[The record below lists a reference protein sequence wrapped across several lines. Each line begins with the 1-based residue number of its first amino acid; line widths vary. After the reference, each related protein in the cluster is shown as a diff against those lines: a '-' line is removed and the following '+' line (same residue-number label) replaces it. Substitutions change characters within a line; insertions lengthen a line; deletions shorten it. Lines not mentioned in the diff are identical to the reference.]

1 MLTRRQIRI
10 KVMQTLYSLK
20 DSEVILSEKNNIEF
34 FKKSCFNSYSLYYT
48 TLSLI
53 SKIWELSNINC
64 NHLKRKKQNS
74 DLNKIFLFKSNIFF
88 SFIANNKILKK
99 KYDAFNKD
107 FWFNESP
114 FLEKLFKKI
123 FFSNE
128 QTKIRKNE
136 LEYSFFIK
144 FFIGEIAS
152 NELLYDFYEDK
163 KLTWQDDITFVNT
176 FILKQIKTKKFKENQ
191 SMDIPIFEDSNQDYI
206 FGKEILK
213 LYKDNNDEFNNELI
227 NTIPNWGNERIA
239 KIDFIL
245 MKMALV
251 EFKFFKTIPI
261 KVTMNEYIEI
271 AKDYSSPKS
280 NIFINGVLDKIVKD
294 YIKRGIVSKS

>member
-1 MLTRRQIRI
+1 
-10 KVMQTLYSLK
+10 MQTLYPLK
-20 DSEVILSEKNNIEF
+20 DSEVILSKKNNIDF
-34 FKKSCFNSYSLYYT
+34 FKKSCFNSYYLYYA

-53 SKIWELSNINC
+53 TRLWELSNFNY
-64 NHLKRKKQNS
+64 NHLKKKNQNS
-74 DLNKIFLFKSNIFF
+74 ALEKIFLFKSNSFF
-88 SFIANNKILKK
+88 SFIANNKILRK
-99 KYDAFNKD
+99 KYDSYNKD
-107 FWFNESP
+107 FWISELP
-114 FLEKLFKKI
+114 FVEKLFQKI

-136 LEYSFFIK
+136 LEYSFFVK

-152 NELLYDFYEDK
+152 NKLLYDFYEDK

-191 SMDIPIFEDSNQDYI
+191 SIDIPIFEDSNQDYI

-213 LYKDNNDEFNNELI
+213 FFSDNNNKFNDELI
-227 NTIPNWGNERIA
+227 NTIPIWGNERIT

-251 EFKFFKTIPI
+251 EFKFFKAIPI

-294 YIKRGIVSKS
+294 YIKSGIVSKS

>member
-176 FILKQIKTKKFKENQ
+176 FILKQIKTKTFKENQ
-191 SMDIPIFEDSNQDYI
+191 SIDIPIFEDSNPDYI

-213 LYKDNNDEFNNELI
+213 FYRGNHDEFKDELI

>member
-10 KVMQTLYSLK
+10 KVMQTLYSIK
-20 DSEVILSEKNNIEF
+20 DSEVISLKKNNTEF
-34 FKKSCFNSYSLYYT
+34 FKKSCFNSYCLYYS

-53 SKIWELSNINC
+53 SKIWELSNSNY
-64 NHLKRKKQNS
+64 NHLKRKNQNS
-74 DLNKIFLFKSNIFF
+74 DLEKIFLFKSNRFF
-88 SFIANNKILKK
+88 SFIANNKILRK
-99 KYDAFNKD
+99 KYGLFYKD
-107 FWFNESP
+107 FWINESP
-114 FLEKLFKKI
+114 FLEKLFQNI

-128 QTKIRKNE
+128 QTENEENE
-136 LEYSFFIK
+136 LEYSFFVK

-163 KLTWQDDITFVNT
+163 KLTWQDDIMFVNT

-191 SMDIPIFEDSNQDYI
+191 SIDIPIFEDSNQDYI

-213 LYKDNNDEFNNELI
+213 YYAESNDKFNDELTNK
-227 NTIPNWGNERIA
+227 IPNWGNERIA

-251 EFKFFKTIPI
+251 EFKYFKSIPI

-294 YIKRGIVSKS
+294 YLKKGIVSKS

>member
-10 KVMQTLYSLK
+10 KVMQTLYSIK
-20 DSEVILSEKNNIEF
+20 DSEVILLKKNNTEF
-34 FKKSCFNSYSLYYT
+34 FKKSCFNSYCLYYT

-53 SKIWELSNINC
+53 SKIWELSNSNY
-64 NHLKRKKQNS
+64 NHLKRKNQNS
-74 DLNKIFLFKSNIFF
+74 DLEKIFLFKSNRFF
-88 SFIANNKILKK
+88 SFIANNKIIRK
-99 KYDAFNKD
+99 KYDLFYKD
-107 FWFNESP
+107 FWINESP
-114 FLEKLFKKI
+114 FLEKLFQNI

-128 QTKIRKNE
+128 QTENEENE
-136 LEYSFFIK
+136 LEYSFFVK

-152 NELLYDFYEDK
+152 NKLLYDFYEYK
-163 KLTWQDDITFVNT
+163 KLTWQDDIMFVNT
-176 FILKQIKTKKFKENQ
+176 FLLKQIKTKKFKENQ
-191 SMDIPIFEDSNQDYI
+191 SIDIPIFEDSNQDYI

-213 LYKDNNDEFNNELI
+213 YYTESNDKFNDELTNK
-227 NTIPNWGNERIA
+227 IPNWGNERIA

-251 EFKFFKTIPI
+251 EFKYFKSIPI

-280 NIFINGVLDKIVKD
+280 NIFINGVLDKIVKV
-294 YIKRGIVSKS
+294 YLKKGIVSKS

>member
-10 KVMQTLYSLK
+10 KVMQTLYSIK
-20 DSEVILSEKNNIEF
+20 DSEVILLKKNNTEF
-34 FKKSCFNSYSLYYT
+34 FKKSCFNSYCLYYT

-53 SKIWELSNINC
+53 SKIWELSNSNY
-64 NHLKRKKQNS
+64 NHLKRKNQNS
-74 DLNKIFLFKSNIFF
+74 DLEKIFLFKSNRFF
-88 SFIANNKILKK
+88 SFIANNKIIRK
-99 KYDAFNKD
+99 KYDLFYKD
-107 FWFNESP
+107 FWIKESP
-114 FLEKLFKKI
+114 FLEKLFQNI
-123 FFSNE
+123 FFSNK
-128 QTKIRKNE
+128 QTENKENE
-136 LEYSFFIK
+136 LEYSFFVK

-163 KLTWQDDITFVNT
+163 KLTWQDDIMFVNT

-191 SMDIPIFEDSNQDYI
+191 SIDIPVFEDSNQDYI

-213 LYKDNNDEFNNELI
+213 YYAESNDKFNDELTNK
-227 NTIPNWGNERIA
+227 IPNWGNERIA

-251 EFKFFKTIPI
+251 EFKYFKSIPI

-294 YIKRGIVSKS
+294 YLKKGIVSKS

>member
-10 KVMQTLYSLK
+10 KVMQTLYSIK
-20 DSEVILSEKNNIEF
+20 DSEVILLKKNNTEF
-34 FKKSCFNSYSLYYT
+34 FKKSCFNSYCLYYS

-53 SKIWELSNINC
+53 SKIWELSNSNY
-64 NHLKRKKQNS
+64 NHLKRKNQNS
-74 DLNKIFLFKSNIFF
+74 DLEKIFLFKSNRFF
-88 SFIANNKILKK
+88 SFIANNKIIRK
-99 KYDAFNKD
+99 KYDLFYKD
-107 FWFNESP
+107 FWINESP
-114 FLEKLFKKI
+114 FLEKLFQNI
-123 FFSNE
+123 FFSNK
-128 QTKIRKNE
+128 QTENKENE
-136 LEYSFFIK
+136 LEYSFFVK

-163 KLTWQDDITFVNT
+163 KLTWQDDIMFVNT

-191 SMDIPIFEDSNQDYI
+191 SIDIPIFEDSNQDYI

-213 LYKDNNDEFNNELI
+213 YYTESNDKFNDELTNK
-227 NTIPNWGNERIA
+227 IPNWGNERIA

-251 EFKFFKTIPI
+251 EFKYFKSIPI

-294 YIKRGIVSKS
+294 YLKKGIVSKS

>member
-10 KVMQTLYSLK
+10 KVMQTLYSIK

-34 FKKSCFNSYSLYYT
+34 FKKSCFNSYSLYYA

-53 SKIWELSNINC
+53 SKLWELSNFNF
-64 NHLKRKKQNS
+64 NHLKKKNQNS
-74 DLNKIFLFKSNIFF
+74 DFEKFFLFKSNRFF
-88 SFIANNKILKK
+88 SFIANNKTLRK
-99 KYDAFNKD
+99 KYEAFNKD

-114 FLEKLFKKI
+114 FLEKLFQKI

-128 QTKIRKNE
+128 QTKIKEKE

-152 NELLYDFYEDK
+152 NELLYKFYEDK

-176 FILKQIKTKKFKENQ
+176 FFLKQIKTKKFKENQ
-191 SMDIPIFEDSNQDYI
+191 SIDIPLFEDSNQDYI

-213 LYKDNNDEFNNELI
+213 FYRDNNDKFNDELI
-227 NTIPNWGNERIA
+227 KTIPNWGNERIA

-245 MKMALV
+245 MKMALI
-251 EFKFFKTIPI
+251 EFKFFKSIPI

-294 YIKRGIVSKS
+294 YLKKGIVSKS

>member
-10 KVMQTLYSLK
+10 KVMQTLYSIK
-20 DSEVILSEKNNIEF
+20 DSEVISLKKNNTEF
-34 FKKSCFNSYSLYYT
+34 FKKSCFNSYCLYYA

-53 SKIWELSNINC
+53 SKIWELSNSNY
-64 NHLKRKKQNS
+64 NHLKRKNQNS
-74 DLNKIFLFKSNIFF
+74 DLEKIFLFKSNRFF
-88 SFIANNKILKK
+88 SFIANNKIIRK
-99 KYDAFNKD
+99 KYDLFYKD
-107 FWFNESP
+107 FWINESP
-114 FLEKLFKKI
+114 FLEKLFQNI
-123 FFSNE
+123 FFSNK
-128 QTKIRKNE
+128 QTENKENE
-136 LEYSFFIK
+136 LEYSFFVK

-163 KLTWQDDITFVNT
+163 KLTWQDDIMFVNT
-176 FILKQIKTKKFKENQ
+176 FLLKQIKTKKFKENQ
-191 SMDIPIFEDSNQDYI
+191 SIDIPVFEDSNQDYI

-213 LYKDNNDEFNNELI
+213 YYAESNDKFNDELTNK
-227 NTIPNWGNERIA
+227 IPNWGNERIA

-251 EFKFFKTIPI
+251 EFKYFKSIPI

-294 YIKRGIVSKS
+294 YLKKGIVSKS

>member
-10 KVMQTLYSLK
+10 KVMQTLYSIK
-20 DSEVILSEKNNIEF
+20 DSEVIVSEKNNIEF

-64 NHLKRKKQNS
+64 NHLERRKQNS
-74 DLNKIFLFKSNIFF
+74 DLNKIFLFKSNRFF

-99 KYDAFNKD
+99 KYEAFNND

-114 FLEKLFKKI
+114 FLEKLFKKT

-191 SMDIPIFEDSNQDYI
+191 SIDIPIFEDSNQDYI

-213 LYKDNNDEFNNELI
+213 FYRDNNDEFNNELI

-251 EFKFFKTIPI
+251 EFKFFKAIPI

>member
-20 DSEVILSEKNNIEF
+20 DSEVIVSEKNNIEF

-53 SKIWELSNINC
+53 SKIWELSNINY

-74 DLNKIFLFKSNIFF
+74 DPNKIFLFKSNNFF

-99 KYDAFNKD
+99 KYDDFNKD

-114 FLEKLFKKI
+114 FLAKLFKKI

-213 LYKDNNDEFNNELI
+213 FYKDNNDEFNNELI

>member
-1 MLTRRQIRI
+1 M
-10 KVMQTLYSLK
+10 
-20 DSEVILSEKNNIEF
+20 
-34 FKKSCFNSYSLYYT
+34 
-48 TLSLI
+48 
-53 SKIWELSNINC
+53 
-64 NHLKRKKQNS
+64 
-74 DLNKIFLFKSNIFF
+74 
-88 SFIANNKILKK
+88 
-99 KYDAFNKD
+99 
-107 FWFNESP
+107 
-114 FLEKLFKKI
+114 
-123 FFSNE
+123 
-128 QTKIRKNE
+128 
-136 LEYSFFIK
+136 
-144 FFIGEIAS
+144 
-152 NELLYDFYEDK
+152 
-163 KLTWQDDITFVNT
+163 TWQDDITFVNT

-191 SMDIPIFEDSNQDYI
+191 SIDIPIFEDSNQDYI

-213 LYKDNNDEFNNELI
+213 FYRDNNDEFNNELI

-251 EFKFFKTIPI
+251 EFKFFKAIPI

>member
-239 KIDFIL
+239 KIDLIL

-251 EFKFFKTIPI
+251 EFNFFKSIPI

>member
-20 DSEVILSEKNNIEF
+20 DSEVIVSEKNNFEF

-64 NHLKRKKQNS
+64 NHLERRKQNS
-74 DLNKIFLFKSNIFF
+74 DLNKIFLFKSNRFF

-99 KYDAFNKD
+99 KYEAFNND

-114 FLEKLFKKI
+114 FLEKLFKKT

-191 SMDIPIFEDSNQDYI
+191 SIDIPIFEDSNQDYI

-213 LYKDNNDEFNNELI
+213 FYRDNNDEFNNELI

-251 EFKFFKTIPI
+251 EFKYFKSIPI

-294 YIKRGIVSKS
+294 YLKKGIVSKS

>member
-10 KVMQTLYSLK
+10 KVMQTLYSIK
-20 DSEVILSEKNNIEF
+20 DSEVIVSEKNNIEF

-64 NHLKRKKQNS
+64 NHLERRKQNS
-74 DLNKIFLFKSNIFF
+74 DLNKIFLFKSNRFF

-99 KYDAFNKD
+99 KYDSFYKD
-107 FWFNESP
+107 FWINESP
-114 FLEKLFKKI
+114 FLEKLFQNI

-128 QTKIRKNE
+128 KTENEKND
-136 LEYSFFIK
+136 LEYSFFVK

-152 NELLYDFYEDK
+152 NDLLYDFYEDK
-163 KLTWQDDITFVNT
+163 KLTWQDDIMFVNT
-176 FILKQIKTKKFKENQ
+176 FLLKQIKTKKFKENQ
-191 SMDIPIFEDSNQDYI
+191 SIDIPIFEDSNKDYI

-213 LYKDNNDEFNNELI
+213 YYVESNDEFSYELT
-227 NTIPNWGNERIA
+227 NKIPNWGNERIA
-239 KIDFIL
+239 EIDFIL

-251 EFKFFKTIPI
+251 EFKYFKSIPI
-261 KVTMNEYIEI
+261 RVTMNEYIEI

-294 YIKRGIVSKS
+294 YLKKGIVSKS

>member
-10 KVMQTLYSLK
+10 KVMQTLYSIK
-20 DSEVILSEKNNIEF
+20 DSEVILLKKNNTEF
-34 FKKSCFNSYSLYYT
+34 FKKSCFNSYCLYYA

-53 SKIWELSNINC
+53 SKIWELSNSNY
-64 NHLKRKKQNS
+64 NHLKRKNQNS
-74 DLNKIFLFKSNIFF
+74 DLEKIFLFKSNRFF
-88 SFIANNKILKK
+88 SFIANNKIIRK
-99 KYDAFNKD
+99 KYDLFYKD
-107 FWFNESP
+107 FWINESP
-114 FLEKLFKKI
+114 FLEKLFQNI

-128 QTKIRKNE
+128 KIENEENE
-136 LEYSFFIK
+136 LEYSFFVK

-163 KLTWQDDITFVNT
+163 KLTWQDDIMFVNT
-176 FILKQIKTKKFKENQ
+176 FLLKQIKTKKFKENQ
-191 SMDIPIFEDSNQDYI
+191 SIDIPVFEDSNQDYI

-213 LYKDNNDEFNNELI
+213 YYAESNDKFNDELTNK
-227 NTIPNWGNERIA
+227 IPNWGNERIA

-251 EFKFFKTIPI
+251 EFKYFKSIPI

-294 YIKRGIVSKS
+294 YLKKGIVSKS

>member
-10 KVMQTLYSLK
+10 KVMQTLYSIK
-20 DSEVILSEKNNIEF
+20 DSEVILLKKNNTEF
-34 FKKSCFNSYSLYYT
+34 FKKSCFNSYCLYYS

-53 SKIWELSNINC
+53 SKIWELSNSNY
-64 NHLKRKKQNS
+64 NHLKRKNQNS
-74 DLNKIFLFKSNIFF
+74 DLEKIFLFKSNRFF
-88 SFIANNKILKK
+88 SFIANNKIIRK
-99 KYDAFNKD
+99 KYDLFYKD
-107 FWFNESP
+107 FWINESP
-114 FLEKLFKKI
+114 FLEKLFQNI
-123 FFSNE
+123 FFSNK
-128 QTKIRKNE
+128 QTENKENE
-136 LEYSFFIK
+136 LEYSFFVK

-163 KLTWQDDITFVNT
+163 KLTWQDDIMFVNT

-191 SMDIPIFEDSNQDYI
+191 SIDIPVFEDSNQDYI

-213 LYKDNNDEFNNELI
+213 YYAESNDKFNDELTNK
-227 NTIPNWGNERIA
+227 IPNWGNERIA

-251 EFKFFKTIPI
+251 EFKYFKSIPI

-294 YIKRGIVSKS
+294 YLKKGIVSKS

>member
-1 MLTRRQIRI
+1 
-10 KVMQTLYSLK
+10 MQTLYSLK
-20 DSEVILSEKNNIEF
+20 DSEVIVSEKNNFEF
-34 FKKSCFNSYSLYYT
+34 FRNSCFNSYSLYYT

-64 NHLKRKKQNS
+64 NHLKRKKQNY
-74 DLNKIFLFKSNIFF
+74 DPNKIFLFKSNRFF

-99 KYDAFNKD
+99 KYDGFNKD

-114 FLEKLFKKI
+114 FLEKLFEKI

-136 LEYSFFIK
+136 LEYSFFVK

-152 NELLYDFYEDK
+152 NKLLYDFYEDK

-191 SMDIPIFEDSNQDYI
+191 SIDIPIFEDSNQDYI

-213 LYKDNNDEFNNELI
+213 FYRGNHDEFNDELI

-251 EFKFFKTIPI
+251 EFKFFKSIPI

>member
-10 KVMQTLYSLK
+10 KVMQTLYSIK
-20 DSEVILSEKNNIEF
+20 DSEVILLKKNNTEF
-34 FKKSCFNSYSLYYT
+34 FKKSCFNSYCLYYS

-53 SKIWELSNINC
+53 SKIWELSNSNY
-64 NHLKRKKQNS
+64 NHLKRKNQNS
-74 DLNKIFLFKSNIFF
+74 DLEKIFLFKSNRFF
-88 SFIANNKILKK
+88 SFIANNKIIRK
-99 KYDAFNKD
+99 KYDLFYKD
-107 FWFNESP
+107 FWINESP
-114 FLEKLFKKI
+114 FLEKLFQNI

-128 QTKIRKNE
+128 QTENEKND
-136 LEYSFFIK
+136 LEYSFFVK

-163 KLTWQDDITFVNT
+163 KLTWQDDIMFVNT
-176 FILKQIKTKKFKENQ
+176 FLLKQIKTKKFKENQ
-191 SMDIPIFEDSNQDYI
+191 SIDIPVFEDSNQDYI

-213 LYKDNNDEFNNELI
+213 YYAESNDKFNDELTNK
-227 NTIPNWGNERIA
+227 IPNWGNERIA

-251 EFKFFKTIPI
+251 EFKYFKSIPI

-294 YIKRGIVSKS
+294 YLKKGIVSKS

>member
-1 MLTRRQIRI
+1 
-10 KVMQTLYSLK
+10 MQTLYALV
-20 DSEVILSEKNNIEF
+20 DSEVILLKKNNIEF

-53 SKIWELSNINC
+53 SKMWELSNSNY
-64 NHLKRKKQNS
+64 NHLKIKNQNS
-74 DLNKIFLFKSNIFF
+74 DSEKIFLFKSNPFF

-99 KYDAFNKD
+99 KYEFLNDN
-107 FWFNESP
+107 FWTNEMP
-114 FLEKLFKKI
+114 FIEKLFEKI

-128 QTKIRKNE
+128 EPKNKKE
-136 LEYSFFIK
+136 ISEYSFFIK

-152 NELLYDFYEDK
+152 NEFLHNFYEDK
-163 KLTWQDDITFVNT
+163 KLTWQDDLTFVNT
-176 FILKQIKTKKFKENQ
+176 FLLKQVKTKKFKEDLII
-191 SMDIPIFEDSNQDYI
+191 DIPIFDVQNQDYI

-213 LYKDNNDEFNNELI
+213 FYIDNNDKFKDELI
-227 NTIPNWGNERIA
+227 NKIPNWGNERIT
-239 KIDFIL
+239 KIDFVL

-251 EFKFFKTIPI
+251 EFKFFNSIPI

-280 NIFINGVLDKIVKD
+280 NIFINGVLDKILKD
-294 YIKRGIVSKS
+294 YLKKGIVSKS

>member
-20 DSEVILSEKNNIEF
+20 DSEVILLKKNNTEF
-34 FKKSCFNSYSLYYT
+34 FKSSCLNSYCLYYA

-53 SKIWELSNINC
+53 SKIWELSNSNY
-64 NHLKRKKQNS
+64 NHLKVKNQNF
-74 DLNKIFLFKSNIFF
+74 DLEKIFLLKSNRFF

-99 KYDAFNKD
+99 KYEAFNND

-114 FLEKLFKKI
+114 FLEKLFKKT

-191 SMDIPIFEDSNQDYI
+191 SIDIPIFEDSNQDYI

-213 LYKDNNDEFNNELI
+213 FYRDNNDEFNNELI

-251 EFKFFKTIPI
+251 EFKFFKAIPI

>member
-10 KVMQTLYSLK
+10 KVMPTLYSIK
-20 DSEVILSEKNNIEF
+20 DSEVIVSEKNNIEF

-64 NHLKRKKQNS
+64 NHLERRKQNS
-74 DLNKIFLFKSNIFF
+74 DLNKIFLFKSNRFF

-99 KYDAFNKD
+99 KYEAFNND

-114 FLEKLFKKI
+114 FLEKLFQKT

-136 LEYSFFIK
+136 LEYSFFVK

-152 NELLYDFYEDK
+152 NKLLYDFYEDK

-191 SMDIPIFEDSNQDYI
+191 SIDIPIFEDSNQDYI

-213 LYKDNNDEFNNELI
+213 FYRDNNDEFNNELI

-251 EFKFFKTIPI
+251 EFKFFKAIPI

>member
-10 KVMQTLYSLK
+10 KVMQTLYSIK
-20 DSEVILSEKNNIEF
+20 DSEVIVSEKNNIEF

-64 NHLKRKKQNS
+64 NHLERRKQNS
-74 DLNKIFLFKSNIFF
+74 DLNKIFLFKSNRFF

-99 KYDAFNKD
+99 KYDGFNKD

-114 FLEKLFKKI
+114 FLEKLFEKI

-136 LEYSFFIK
+136 LEYSFFVK

-191 SMDIPIFEDSNQDYI
+191 SIDIPIFEDSNQDYI

-213 LYKDNNDEFNNELI
+213 FYRDNNDEFNNELI

-251 EFKFFKTIPI
+251 EFKFFKAIPI

>member
-10 KVMQTLYSLK
+10 KVMQTLYSIK
-20 DSEVILSEKNNIEF
+20 DSEVISLKKNNTEF
-34 FKKSCFNSYSLYYT
+34 FKKSCFNSYCLYYT

-53 SKIWELSNINC
+53 SKIWELSNSNY
-64 NHLKRKKQNS
+64 NHLKRKNQNS
-74 DLNKIFLFKSNIFF
+74 DLEKIFLFKSNRFF
-88 SFIANNKILKK
+88 SFIANNKIIRK
-99 KYDAFNKD
+99 KYDLFYKD
-107 FWFNESP
+107 FWINESP
-114 FLEKLFKKI
+114 FLEKLFQNI

-128 QTKIRKNE
+128 KIENEENE
-136 LEYSFFIK
+136 LEYSFFVK

-163 KLTWQDDITFVNT
+163 KLTWQDDIMFVNT
-176 FILKQIKTKKFKENQ
+176 FLLKQIKTKKFKENQ
-191 SMDIPIFEDSNQDYI
+191 SIDIPIFEDSNQDYI

-213 LYKDNNDEFNNELI
+213 YYAESNDKFNDELTNK
-227 NTIPNWGNERIA
+227 IPNWGNERIA

-251 EFKFFKTIPI
+251 EFKYFKSIPI

-294 YIKRGIVSKS
+294 YLKKGIVSKS

>member
-10 KVMQTLYSLK
+10 KVMQTLYSLE
-20 DSEVILSEKNNIEF
+20 DSQVILSEKNNIEF
-34 FKKSCFNSYSLYYT
+34 FKKSCFNSYSLYYA

-53 SKIWELSNINC
+53 SKIWELSN
-64 NHLKRKKQNS
+64 LKSNQLKKKNKNS
-74 DLNKIFLFKSNIFF
+74 DHEKIFLFKSNRFF

-99 KYDAFNKD
+99 KYNTFNKD
-107 FWFNESP
+107 FWFNESL
-114 FLEKLFKKI
+114 FLEKLFKNI

-128 QTKIRKNE
+128 QTKSEKNE
-136 LEYSFFIK
+136 LEYSFFVK

-163 KLTWQDDITFVNT
+163 KLTWQDDIMFVNT
-176 FILKQIKTKKFKENQ
+176 FFLKQIKTKKFKLNL
-191 SMDIPIFEDSNQDYI
+191 SIDIPIFEDSNQDYI

-213 LYKDNNDEFNNELI
+213 FFSDNNNKFNDELI
-227 NTIPNWGNERIA
+227 NTIPNWGNERIT

-251 EFKFFKTIPI
+251 EFNFFKSIPI

-294 YIKRGIVSKS
+294 YLKKGIVSKS

>member
-10 KVMQTLYSLK
+10 KVMQTLYSIK
-20 DSEVILSEKNNIEF
+20 DSEVIVSEKNNIEF
-34 FKKSCFNSYSLYYT
+34 FKKSCFNSYCLYYT

-64 NHLKRKKQNS
+64 NHLERRKQNS
-74 DLNKIFLFKSNIFF
+74 DLNKIFLFKSNRFF

-99 KYDAFNKD
+99 KYEAFNND

-114 FLEKLFKKI
+114 FLEKLFKKT

-191 SMDIPIFEDSNQDYI
+191 SIDIPIFEDSNQDYI

-213 LYKDNNDEFNNELI
+213 FYRDNNDEFNNELI

-251 EFKFFKTIPI
+251 EFKFFKAIPI

>member
-10 KVMQTLYSLK
+10 KVMQTLYSIK

-34 FKKSCFNSYSLYYT
+34 FKKSCFNSYSLYYA

-53 SKIWELSNINC
+53 SKLWELSNFNY
-64 NHLKRKKQNS
+64 NHLKKKNQNS
-74 DLNKIFLFKSNIFF
+74 DFEKFFSFKSNRFF
-88 SFIANNKILKK
+88 SFIANNKILRK
-99 KYDAFNKD
+99 KYEAFNKD

-114 FLEKLFKKI
+114 FLEKLFQKI

-128 QTKIRKNE
+128 QTKIKEKE

-152 NELLYDFYEDK
+152 NELLYKFYEDK

-176 FILKQIKTKKFKENQ
+176 FFLKQIKTKKFKENQ
-191 SMDIPIFEDSNQDYI
+191 SIDIPLFEDSNQDYI

-213 LYKDNNDEFNNELI
+213 FYRDNNDKFNDELI

-251 EFKFFKTIPI
+251 EFKFFKSIPI

-294 YIKRGIVSKS
+294 YLKKGIVSKS

>member
-10 KVMQTLYSLK
+10 KVMQTLYSIK
-20 DSEVILSEKNNIEF
+20 DSEVILLKKNNTEF
-34 FKKSCFNSYSLYYT
+34 FKKSCFNSYCLYYS

-53 SKIWELSNINC
+53 SKIWELSNSNY
-64 NHLKRKKQNS
+64 NHLKRKNQNS
-74 DLNKIFLFKSNIFF
+74 DLEKIFLFKSNRFF
-88 SFIANNKILKK
+88 SFIANNKIIRK
-99 KYDAFNKD
+99 KYDLFYKD
-107 FWFNESP
+107 FWINESP
-114 FLEKLFKKI
+114 FLEKLFQNI

-128 QTKIRKNE
+128 KIENEENE
-136 LEYSFFIK
+136 LEYSFFVK

-163 KLTWQDDITFVNT
+163 KLTWQDDIMFVNT
-176 FILKQIKTKKFKENQ
+176 YLLKQIKTKKFKENQ
-191 SMDIPIFEDSNQDYI
+191 SIDIPIFEDSNQDYI

-213 LYKDNNDEFNNELI
+213 YYAESNDKFNDELTNK
-227 NTIPNWGNERIA
+227 IPNWGNERIA

-251 EFKFFKTIPI
+251 EFKYFKSIPI

-294 YIKRGIVSKS
+294 YLKKGIVSKS

>member
-10 KVMQTLYSLK
+10 KVMQTLYSIK

-34 FKKSCFNSYSLYYT
+34 FKKSCFNSYSLYYA

-53 SKIWELSNINC
+53 SKIWELSIINC
-64 NHLKRKKQNS
+64 NHLKRKKQNY
-74 DLNKIFLFKSNIFF
+74 DPNKIFLFKSNRFF
-88 SFIANNKILKK
+88 SFIANNKTLRK
-99 KYDAFNKD
+99 KYEAFNKD

-114 FLEKLFKKI
+114 FLEKLFQKI

-128 QTKIRKNE
+128 QTKIKEKE

-152 NELLYDFYEDK
+152 NELLYKFYEDK

-176 FILKQIKTKKFKENQ
+176 FFLKQIKTKKFKENQ
-191 SMDIPIFEDSNQDYI
+191 SIDIPLFEDSNQDYI

-213 LYKDNNDEFNNELI
+213 FYRDNNDKFNDELI
-227 NTIPNWGNERIA
+227 KTIPNWGNERIA

-251 EFKFFKTIPI
+251 EFKFFKSIPI

-294 YIKRGIVSKS
+294 YLKKGIVSKS

>member
-20 DSEVILSEKNNIEF
+20 DSEVVLLKKNNTEF
-34 FKKSCFNSYSLYYT
+34 FKSSCLNSYCLYYA

-53 SKIWELSNINC
+53 SKIWELSNSKY
-64 NHLKRKKQNS
+64 NHLKIKNQNF
-74 DLNKIFLFKSNIFF
+74 DLEKIFLLKSNRFF
-88 SFIANNKILKK
+88 SFIANNKILRK
-99 KYDAFNKD
+99 KYDSFYKD
-107 FWFNESP
+107 FWINESP
-114 FLEKLFKKI
+114 FLEKLFQNI

-128 QTKIRKNE
+128 QIENE
-136 LEYSFFIK
+136 ENKLEYSFFVK

-163 KLTWQDDITFVNT
+163 KLTWQDDIMFVNT
-176 FILKQIKTKKFKENQ
+176 FLLKQIKTKKFKENQ
-191 SMDIPIFEDSNQDYI
+191 SIDIPIFEDSNKDYI

-213 LYKDNNDEFNNELI
+213 YYVESNDEFNYELT
-227 NTIPNWGNERIA
+227 NKIPNWGNERIA

-251 EFKFFKTIPI
+251 EFKYFKSIPI
-261 KVTMNEYIEI
+261 RVTMNEYIEI

-294 YIKRGIVSKS
+294 YLKKGIVSKS

>member
-10 KVMQTLYSLK
+10 KVMQTLYSIK
-20 DSEVILSEKNNIEF
+20 DSEVILLKKNNTEF
-34 FKKSCFNSYSLYYT
+34 FKKSCFNSYCLYYS

-53 SKIWELSNINC
+53 SKIWELSNSNY
-64 NHLKRKKQNS
+64 NHLKRKNQNS
-74 DLNKIFLFKSNIFF
+74 DLEKIFLFKSNRFF
-88 SFIANNKILKK
+88 SFIANNKIIRK
-99 KYDAFNKD
+99 KYDLFYKD
-107 FWFNESP
+107 FWINESP
-114 FLEKLFKKI
+114 FLEKLFQNI
-123 FFSNE
+123 FFSNK
-128 QTKIRKNE
+128 QTENKENE
-136 LEYSFFIK
+136 LEYSFFVK

-163 KLTWQDDITFVNT
+163 KLTWQDDIMFVNT
-176 FILKQIKTKKFKENQ
+176 FLLKQIKTKKFKENQ
-191 SMDIPIFEDSNQDYI
+191 SIDIPIFEDSNQDYI

-213 LYKDNNDEFNNELI
+213 YYTESNDKFNDELTNK
-227 NTIPNWGNERIA
+227 IPNWGNERIA

-251 EFKFFKTIPI
+251 EFKYFKSIPI

-294 YIKRGIVSKS
+294 YLKKGIVSKS